1 MAKIIV
7 GAAMLVAGIALMI
20 YCGPMGAAAMMA
32 LYGAIA
38 STGFSMVLGG
48 IAQKLQG
55 QHSPAIGIAVKQ
67 AASPWNVV
75 YGRSRI
81 GGVIAYLNTYA
92 RQNVAL
98 DLVVAH
104 VGHYVARVGNAGRN
118 GLPFGG
124 LYLDGKEVLC
134 DHYGNSAGGQL
145 TDASGNTYSFDT
157 GGGRGQGGQ
166 SWVFWNTR
174 VGTPDQP
181 AEYPLQNQ
189 QDPNWKP
196 SCTLSGRAYSY
207 LNLVWDQHR
216 FRNASSIRVR
226 HSKTCQH
233 IADAEGRAASV
244 VAYTPVRRSAC
255 PRGCVAELAQVIARS
270 MPEPKN

>member
-1 MAKIIV
+1 
-7 GAAMLVAGIALMI
+7 MI

-92 RQNVAL
+92 QQNIAL

-134 DHYGNSAGGQL
+134 DHYGYSAGGQL

-207 LNLVWDQHR
+207 LNLIWDQI
-216 FRNASSIRVR
+216 S
-226 HSKTCQH
+226 
-233 IADAEGRAASV
+233 D
-244 VAYTPVRRSAC
+244 
-255 PRGCVAELAQVIARS
+255 
-270 MPEPKN
+270 